1 MSNTFLVQK
10 NQVEKKFGPKQ
21 CLATK
26 FKVQRNFEISNQ
38 NKFWQKKDFKTIDN
52 SYRLPNK
59 SSLVKMGLVSA
70 EIFHIE
76 ILF

>member
-38 NKFWQKKDFKTIDN
+38 NKFWQKKISRQLTTHTDCLINQVWSKCD
-52 SYRLPNK
+52 
-59 SSLVKMGLVSA
+59 
-70 EIFHIE
+70 
-76 ILF
+76 